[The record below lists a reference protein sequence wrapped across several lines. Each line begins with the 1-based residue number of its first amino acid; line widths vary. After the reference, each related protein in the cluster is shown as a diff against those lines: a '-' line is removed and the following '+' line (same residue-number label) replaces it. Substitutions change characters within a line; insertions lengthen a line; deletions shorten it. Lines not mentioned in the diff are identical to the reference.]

1 MKTKIKGFSLIEL
14 ISVVAIVGGIAAV
27 VGSYMYFINGK
38 NRNTE
43 IANQVIYDSDLF
55 NRYLEGNYNT
65 YALLPNQSVSYI
77 SLSMLQQQGYINTN
91 SFKEYK
97 ALKLIPC
104 AMVITKYVQYSTGGD
119 AGTTSLT
126 KPTLDTILFYVKTQ
140 KSTNMPNLRT
150 ADNNEIAG
158 LVGGAGGIYKGTG
171 IIGNSNG
178 WSLSSFT
185 PDPTQCQDLSGNQGV
200 TILQQSPVVNIGMMF
215 PIKTSPFRNL
225 SVGGVQDELG
235 SGDSNTINADIM
247 LQRSPTGAMPA
258 LLFENQ
264 SNKNFSKNQVSSL
277 SGLSLGLS
285 FGQTSGGQ
293 PILNIRGSNT
303 QSTDVANG
311 TSFQSVNNITNKN
324 TFIGSGVGGIAAS
337 HFIFTEQ
344 HIINERCNNVGDIAD
359 EKQDADG
366 NPYTY
371 SSSGALVLL
380 SPANGLPANHSLVEC
395 QDNPLC
401 TMGSPCW
408 RARKVSTITYNF
420 SSLTAFNFVAPPG
433 FFITDVKYS
442 NTACTNS
449 NVRCDSEHCEV
460 QINRSHGDNKYV
472 HGANSCYRKTSIG
485 PWGELSDVI
494 VNGEWLSL
502 NRWGFYDPK
511 TTPPN
516 GKWYTASDTA
526 NLNYNDA
533 ALSNQNLIYET
544 RYNYYPIA
552 TKLFYSMWQ
561 SRFWVDKGYG
571 DGSCDP
577 WKGNKV
583 GRELAYIY
591 QITITDDLSLP
602 PAQNIS
608 PSISTAYHGN
618 LCM

>member
-1 MKTKIKGFSLIEL
+1 MCPLVLIEL
-14 ISVVAIVGGIAAV
+14 ISVVAIVGGLAAV

-55 NRYLEGNYNT
+55 HRYLEGNYNT

-77 SLSMLQQQGYINTN
+77 SLSMLQQQGYINAN

-150 ADNNEIAG
+150 SDNNEIAG

-200 TILQQSPVVNIGMMF
+200 SILQQSPVVNIGMMF

-449 NVRCDSEHCEV
+449 NVRCDSAQCEKV
-460 QINRSHGDNKYV
+460 IEWSHGDNRYA

-502 NRWGFYDPK
+502 NKWGFYDPGI
-511 TTPPN
+511 PPKN
-516 GKWYTASDTA
+516 GIFYQPKEIQDLT
-526 NLNYNDA
+526 YNDSQ
-533 ALSNQNLIYET
+533 LSTQSLIYDK
-544 RYNYYPIA
+544 RYHFYPVA
-552 TKLFYSMWQ
+552 TKLFYSLWQ

-591 QITITDDLSLP
+591 QITVTDDLSLP
-602 PAQNIS
+602 LAQPIDPRVS
-608 PSISTAYHGN
+608 SYYHGN

>member
-1 MKTKIKGFSLIEL
+1 MNKNKGFSLIEL
-14 ISVVAIVGGIAAV
+14 ISVLAVVGGLTAV
-27 VGSYMYFINGK
+27 VGSYMYFINSK
-38 NRNTE
+38 NRNNE

-65 YALLPNQSVSYI
+65 YSLLPNQSVSYI
-77 SLSMLQQQGYINTN
+77 SLPMLKQQGYIDVN

-97 ALKLIPC
+97 ALELIPC
-104 AMVITKYVQYSTGGD
+104 AMVVTKFVQYSTGGD

-140 KSTNMPNLRT
+140 KSTNIPNLRT

-171 IIGNSNG
+171 VIGNSNG

-200 TILQQSPVVNIGMMF
+200 SIPQQSPVVNIGMMF

-235 SGDSNTINADIM
+235 GGDSNTINADIM

-277 SGLSLGLS
+277 TGLSLGLS

-311 TSFQSVNNITNKN
+311 TNFQSVNSITNKN
-324 TFIGSGVGGIAAS
+324 TFIGSGVGGIAAA

-359 EKQDADG
+359 AKQNTDG
-366 NPYTY
+366 DPYAY
-371 SSSGALVLL
+371 DYNGISRVLK
-380 SPANGLPANHSLVEC
+380 GVNHAMLEC
-395 QDNPLC
+395 QENPLC
-401 TMGSPCW
+401 TIGSPCW
-408 RARKVSTITYNF
+408 RSSKVSTITYKF
-420 SSLTAFNFVAPPG
+420 PSLTAFNFVAPPG
-433 FFITDVKYS
+433 FYITDVKYS

-449 NVRCDSEHCEV
+449 NVRCDSEHCEQ
-460 QINRSHGDNKYV
+460 QIQRAHGDNWYV
-472 HGANSCYRKTSIG
+472 HGANSCYRKTSVG
-485 PWGELSDVI
+485 PWGQLSDVI

-502 NRWGFYDPK
+502 NKWGFYDPVVK
-511 TTPPN
+511 PKN
-516 GKWYTASDTA
+516 SLFYKKDEIA
-526 NLNYNDA
+526 NTNYNDA
-533 ALSNQNLIYET
+533 ALTTQSLVYDN
-544 RYNYYPIA
+544 RYNFYPVA
-552 TKLFYSMWQ
+552 TKLFYSLWQ
-561 SRFWVDKGYG
+561 SRFWIDKGYG

-577 WKGNKV
+577 WKGNKI

-591 QITITDDLSLP
+591 QITVTDDLSLP
-602 PAQNIS
+602 PAQPIDPRIPQFYN
-608 PSISTAYHGN
+608 GN